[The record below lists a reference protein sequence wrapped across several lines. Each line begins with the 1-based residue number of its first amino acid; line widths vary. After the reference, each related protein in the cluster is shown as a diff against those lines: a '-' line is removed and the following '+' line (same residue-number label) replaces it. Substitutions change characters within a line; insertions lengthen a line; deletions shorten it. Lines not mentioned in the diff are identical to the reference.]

1 MLGLGFIFNSDAM
14 LNIRSTH
21 KTICH
26 AVDGSSNLKL
36 ISKLIANPVIMLFLE
51 ASLAF
56 QFDLIQNPIADRPFC
71 ARVDIGIEPSSLQTF
86 HQVYS
91 GQEAGL
97 QKIEGMA
104 QINAV
109 TAKPP
114 GEAIHPKLMDQ
125 WRQARNSNKDNA
137 LASSPIGLIEFA
149 IANNEGTITC
159 SVIIRPPAITMAR
172 EAGPIPRKSVI
183 RGEYQV
189 PMNAGSLIE

>member
-1 MLGLGFIFNSDAM
+1 M
-14 LNIRSTH
+14 
-21 KTICH
+21 CH

-36 ISKLIANPVIMLFLE
+36 ISKLISNPTIMLFLE

-97 QKIEGMA
+97 QKIEGMV

-114 GEAIHPKLMDQ
+114 GEAIHPRLMEQ
-125 WRQARNSNKDNA
+125 WRQARNSSKDNE

-159 SVIIRPPAITMAR
+159 SVIIPPPAIMMAQ
-172 EAGPIPRKSVI
+172 EAEPIPRKSVI
-183 RGEYQV
+183 RGEFQV
-189 PMNAGSLIE
+189 PMDAVSLIE